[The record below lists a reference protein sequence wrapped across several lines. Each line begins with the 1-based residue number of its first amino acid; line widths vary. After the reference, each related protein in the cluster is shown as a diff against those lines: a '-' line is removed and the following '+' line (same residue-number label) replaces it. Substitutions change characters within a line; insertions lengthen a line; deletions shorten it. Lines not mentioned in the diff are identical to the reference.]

1 MGEFIDYEN
10 LKEQVEESGGLKNY
24 LFSIPVEPISA
35 DTIKTCSVSISSSG
49 LTASYDTFSPSTLTV
64 NGKTIEELIDER
76 VEQYKELMRL
86 QALGCKNC
94 GGSINK
100 ETLTC
105 EYCGTSYFLGN
116 KPKNIVQPED
126 IARAMSF

>member
-1 MGEFIDYEN
+1 MGEFIDYDN
-10 LKEQVEESGGLKNY
+10 LKEQIEESGVLKNY

-35 DTIKTCSVSISSSG
+35 DTIENCTVSISSSG
-49 LTASYDTFSPSTLTV
+49 LTASYDTFSPSTLTI

-76 VEQYKELMRL
+76 VEQYKELIRL

-105 EYCGTSYFLGN
+105 EYCGTAYFLGN
-116 KPKNIVQPED
+116 KPRD
-126 IARAMSF
+126 IEQSRIIAQAMSF

>member
-1 MGEFIDYEN
+1 M
-10 LKEQVEESGGLKNY
+10 KNY

-76 VEQYKELMRL
+76 VEQYKELIRL

-116 KPKNIVQPED
+116 KPKNVVRPED

>member
-10 LKEQVEESGGLKNY
+10 LKEQIKKSGDLKSY

-35 DTIKTCSVSISSSG
+35 DTIESATVSISSSG
-49 LTASYDTFSPSTLTV
+49 LTASWDTLTPSTLKV
-64 NGKTIEELIDER
+64 NGKTIEELVDER

-105 EYCGTSYFLGN
+105 EYCGTAYFLGN
-116 KPKNIVQPED
+116 KPKDTEQSRI
-126 IARAMSF
+126 IAQAMSF